1 VELGGRAVVVFD
13 GVAGPDDLGLLE
25 AGDGPDEVILDLEG
39 QGGGDAVDVEFA
51 GVTAL
56 GFQEDLVT
64 LLLGKADHLVLHGG
78 AVARPHALDFARIHG
93 RFVDIGPD
101 DVVRLGGRV
110 GDPAG
115 NLFHVERYRLPPI
128 QGELMGAG
136 GWQPGMTN
144 GE

>member
-1 VELGGRAVVVFD
+1 MISA
-13 GVAGPDDLGLLE
+13 LLQ

-51 GVTAL
+51 GVAAL
-56 GFQEDLVT
+56 RFQEDLVA
-64 LLLGKADHLVLHGG
+64 LLLGKADDLVLHGG
-78 AVARPHALDFARIHG
+78 AVAGAHALDFARIHG

-101 DVVRLGGRV
+101 DVVRLGGGV

-115 NLFHVERYRLPPI
+115 NLFHVERYIAPGVER
-128 QGELMGAG
+128 ELVGTGAG
-136 GWQPGMTN
+136 EAGMTN